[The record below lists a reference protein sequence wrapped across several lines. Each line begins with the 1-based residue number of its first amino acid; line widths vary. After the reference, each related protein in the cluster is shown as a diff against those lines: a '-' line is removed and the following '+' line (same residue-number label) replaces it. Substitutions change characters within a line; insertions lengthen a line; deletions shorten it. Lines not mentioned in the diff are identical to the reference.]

1 MLQNLVLT
9 VAYLHYSTVLEQIV
23 AMVDLSPRRVSP
35 PLLHV
40 GLKIL
45 ASSWAIFSSP
55 THLIYAF
62 VLEK

>member
-1 MLQNLVLT
+1 M
-9 VAYLHYSTVLEQIV
+9 VLEQIV
-23 AMVDLSPRRVSP
+23 VPLVDLSLGLISP

-45 ASSWAIFSSP
+45 APSWAIYNAP

-62 VLEK
+62 IEIMDQI

>member
-9 VAYLHYSTVLEQIV
+9 IAYLHYFMVLKQIV
-23 AMVDLSPRRVSP
+23 VPLVDLSPGLISL

-45 ASSWAIFSSP
+45 APSWAIYNAP

-62 VLEK
+62 IF